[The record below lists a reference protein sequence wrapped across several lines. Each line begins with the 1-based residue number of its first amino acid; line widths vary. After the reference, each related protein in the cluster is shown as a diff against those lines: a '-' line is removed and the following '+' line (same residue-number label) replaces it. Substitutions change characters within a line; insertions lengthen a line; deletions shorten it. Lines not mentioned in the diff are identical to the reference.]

1 MPALLE
7 VPILASMSSASR
19 HRVVIAGGGVAAL
32 EALLV
37 LRETAEERVDL
48 DLLTPN
54 AAFAYRQMEF
64 ASLFAGE
71 HVQRFDLRR
80 IAADQGATLV
90 QDRLEGVWPD
100 VQLAIT
106 QEGKKLPYD
115 SLLIAIGARLRVGV
129 PGAITIGAP
138 GLRRELMLLID
149 DLERGFAQS
158 VAFAAPG
165 GVGWLLPLYEL
176 ALMIAARL
184 EKGTGDAKLYFV
196 TPEEAPLEVFGA
208 EASRHVEELLH
219 DAGIEL
225 LAQRT
230 PVSADANGL
239 IMAPN
244 DRGRLEVDRVVALPT
259 MTGPSISGV
268 PASLGGFMPVDAH
281 GKVLGVDGIYA
292 AGDGTS
298 FPVKQGG
305 LAAQQ
310 AATAATSI
318 AALAGAPVTPEPF
331 RPVLR
336 GLLLTGQGHE
346 PAYIRTDLTR
356 PGVPSET
363 AGQPLWW
370 PPAKVA
376 ARTLAPYLAARP
388 GLELRP
394 TT

>member
-1 MPALLE
+1 M
-7 VPILASMSSASR
+7 
-19 HRVVIAGGGVAAL
+19 IAGGGVAAL

-37 LRETAEERVDL
+37 LRETAEERVDI

-54 AAFAYRQMEF
+54 TAFAYRQMEF
-64 ASLFAGE
+64 ASLFADE
-71 HVQRFDLRR
+71 HVQRFDITR
-80 IAADQGATLV
+80 IAADQGARFV
-90 QDRLEGVWPD
+90 QDRLEGVWPEAK
-100 VQLAIT
+100 LAIT
-106 QEGKKLPYD
+106 QEGQKLPYD

-129 PGAITIGAP
+129 PGAITVGAP
-138 GLRRELMLLID
+138 GLRQELTLLID
-149 DLERGFAQS
+149 DLERGIARS

-176 ALMIAARL
+176 ALMISARL
-184 EKGTGDAKLYFV
+184 EERSREAKLFFV

-225 LAQRT
+225 LTQHT

-239 IMAPN
+239 VIAPT
-244 DRGRLEVDRVVALPT
+244 DPRRLEVDRVVALPS
-259 MTGPSISGV
+259 MTGPAIRGV
-268 PASLGGFMPVDAH
+268 PASLGGFLPVDAY
-281 GKVLGVDGIYA
+281 GKVLGVEDIHA

-310 AATAATSI
+310 AAVAATSI

-331 RPVLR
+331 KPVLR
-336 GLLLTGQGHE
+336 GLLLTGRE
-346 PAYIRTDLTR
+346 PAYMRADLTR

-363 AGQPLWW
+363 ADRPLWW